1 MQKETIE
8 KKEKMITWTDVFAFL
23 SEKKI
28 QMSQTQH
35 SSQVTPEEI
44 EGLIQKLR

>member
-28 QMSQTQH
+28 
-35 SSQVTPEEI
+35 
-44 EGLIQKLR
+44 

>member
-1 MQKETIE
+1 
-8 KKEKMITWTDVFAFL
+8 
-23 SEKKI
+23 
-28 QMSQTQH
+28 MSQTQH